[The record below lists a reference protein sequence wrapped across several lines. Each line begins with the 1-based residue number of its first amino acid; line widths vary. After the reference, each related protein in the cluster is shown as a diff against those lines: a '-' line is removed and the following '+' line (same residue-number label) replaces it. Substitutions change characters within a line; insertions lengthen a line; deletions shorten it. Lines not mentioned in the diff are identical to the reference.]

1 MKLKICHVTKYR
13 YGDLI
18 TDSVNEVRLS
28 PRTNYRQACYHHS
41 ITIEPNAQLFSYE
54 DAYGNR
60 IHAFTVNQP
69 HRELVIKTVS
79 TVVTHDNDGV
89 RNRILAPSDDWAMLA
104 DETFQGKYVEYL
116 VPTHYTAVT
125 DDVRDYAGRIELP
138 GQGVYDLVMLLATR
152 IYEDFEYR
160 PNTTGVGTTAS
171 ELLKGKAGVCQDF
184 AHLMIA
190 VCRAKGIP
198 ARYVSGYHFVGDL
211 NARTADFEQASH
223 AWVEAYIPGTGWLGF
238 DPTNN
243 NRVDGRYIKLGHGR
257 DYLDIVPVKGIYRGT
272 SEQELIVEVDVQRI
286 EKA

>member
-41 ITIEPNAQLFSYE
+41 IAIEPNASLFSYE

-60 IHAFTVNQP
+60 IHAFTVNHP

-89 RNRILAPSDDWAMLA
+89 RNRILAPSEDWAMFA
-104 DETFQGKYVEYL
+104 DETFQGKYIEYL
-116 VPTHYTAVT
+116 MPTHYTALS
-125 DDVRDYAGRIELP
+125 DDVLRYGDAIELP
-138 GQGVYDLVMLLATR
+138 GEGVYELVMTLVDR
-152 IYEDFEYR
+152 IYQDFEYR

-171 ELLKGKAGVCQDF
+171 EMLKGKTGVCQDF

-223 AWVEAYIPGTGWLGF
+223 AWVEVYIPGTGWLGF

-272 SEQELIVEVDVQRI
+272 PEQQLIVEVDVQRL
-286 EKA
+286 EKE